1 MHPEVQCII
10 VDIFLLGFHFGL
22 ASFSL
27 HLQVFK
33 VRTAFLKNH
42 IADDAQEQDTD
53 PWSLQ
58 AMELEQECINP
69 VLCPLN
75 YSTS

>member
-1 MHPEVQCII
+1 M
-10 VDIFLLGFHFGL
+10 VDILLLCFHFGFAL
-22 ASFSL
+22 FSL

-42 IADDAQEQDTD
+42 IADDAQNQDTD
-53 PWSLQ
+53 SWSVQ
-58 AMELEQECINP
+58 AMELEQEFINP

-75 YSTS
+75 YPTS

>member
-1 MHPEVQCII
+1 MHPEVQC
-10 VDIFLLGFHFGL
+10 FLLCFHFGF

-27 HLQVFK
+27 HLQVFN
-33 VRTAFLKNH
+33 VRTVLKKTNIH
-42 IADDAQEQDTD
+42 VADDAQNQDTV

-58 AMELEQECINP
+58 VIELEQEFRNP